1 MTAAAA
7 AKPVV
12 LVRVPPTGGTGRNKL
27 KPAEAAG
34 GLHFGLLA
42 RYGDAVFTSYR
53 QAAGALRYVSDPAK
67 GQVGDA
73 VACAKAVAALQKA
86 GFEVRAFDEAAAARL
101 GVGAAAVS
109 ATVADADARVLEVI
123 DALQARGLSPRPY
136 QITGIRWLRSI
147 VDAGALLDDM
157 GLGKTM
163 QVLLAF
169 GSRQLVFCPAS
180 VKGVW
185 AREAGTW
192 RPDLR
197 PVVISGVRS
206 DQGDAED
213 AELPPAA
220 VTCAGLG
227 DAVASP
233 LGALCGAP
241 RESGPREGR
250 EAGGFADR
258 KRALVKR
265 EGGEVCGSPAKR
277 PPALTIDAPDAS
289 GCAAIGPDAC
299 DPWCSAP
306 AAEAA
311 EELAHAGQRCS
322 GSFRWPALG
331 ELLIVN
337 YDIITPDDVEAA
349 GPAPA
354 GVDVTIDEG
363 HVVKNARSI
372 RAHAIKAV
380 CAAVEASGGRRLMCT
395 ATPICNRP
403 LELRAVL
410 EAIGAFKAAFSS
422 WTAFERAFGGA
433 VRSAEAEPTEEATIA
448 LARVSLRR
456 TKKDVAKDLPSLSV
470 VVQPVELEGQAAA
483 LAAAVEAHLR
493 PAVDA
498 ALAGVDPTDEA
509 ATAAAIEAA
518 LRAGSDIGEMSA
530 ARKVLALAKLPAAMQ
545 IVEACE
551 DAGRPLIVASAH
563 REVCEHL
570 AKRKGWAM
578 IAGGVGNDERTRIV
592 ADFQAGKL
600 RGIAMTIKAGGVGLT
615 LTAAADMVAV
625 DLEWNPAL
633 NEQLFARIHRIGQDR
648 PCTVT
653 VLRGDAWIEDRLAE
667 LLALKARMI
676 SATVDRVAELGGQ
689 LVEAPDMA
697 AVGVGLPT
705 SPERTVRKPSR
716 PGWIADPELAA
727 RVRAAAAELPAEHVA
742 VWLARVADETGGDLP
757 PQVRGRETR
766 ELVGACEAEAEQ
778 LREALERAEA
788 LRRALLRPASGPR
801 EEAAAAAIA
810 QLAAADPDRAREQNE
825 VGFAAST
832 GGPGHKLA
840 ELLTRGEGL
849 TPDEWR
855 DAVRI
860 ATHHRRQVG
869 PLPTAGEG

>member
-12 LVRVPPTGGTGRNKL
+12 LVRVPPAGGTGRNKL

-34 GLHFGLLA
+34 GLFFGLLDF
-42 RYGDAVFTSYR
+42 YGREVFDRYR
-53 QAAGALRYVSDPAK
+53 QAAGALRFVAEPVK

-73 VACAKAVAALQKA
+73 VACAKAVAALQRA
-86 GFEVRAFDEAAAARL
+86 GFEVRAFDAAAAERL

-109 ATVADADARVLEVI
+109 AVVADADARVIEVL
-123 DALQARGLSPRPY
+123 DALQARGLTPRPY
-136 QITGIRWLRSI
+136 QITGIRWLRA
-147 VDAGALLDDM
+147 VTAGALLDDM

-206 DQGDAED
+206 DQGDAEG

-220 VTCAGLG
+220 PACSAVG
-227 DAVASP
+227 DDVAS
-233 LGALCGAP
+233 LSGALCGAP
-241 RESGPREGR
+241 LL
-250 EAGGFADR
+250 GFLDR
-258 KRALVKR
+258 KRAAVKR
-265 EGGEVCGSPAKR
+265 AGGEACGSPAKR
-277 PPALTIDAPDAS
+277 VPALTVEAPVAGCS
-289 GCAAIGPDAC
+289 GLGADGG

-306 AAEAA
+306 ALDASD
-311 EELAHAGQRCS
+311 ELAHAGQRCS
-322 GSFRWPALG
+322 GSFRWPLPG
-331 ELLIVN
+331 ELVIVN
-337 YDIITPDDVEAA
+337 YDIVTPDDIEAA

-410 EAIGAFKAAFSS
+410 DAIGAFRAAFSS

-470 VVQPVELEGQAAA
+470 VVQPVELEGQAAE

-498 ALAGVDPTDEA
+498 ALAGIDPADEEA
-509 ATAAAIEAA
+509 MSKAIEAA
-518 LRAGSDIGEMSA
+518 LRAGSEIGEMSA

-551 DAGRPLIVASAH
+551 DAGQPLIVASAH
-563 REVCEHL
+563 RDVCEHL

-578 IAGGVGNDERTRIV
+578 IAGGVPEAERTRII

-600 RGIAMTIKAGGVGLT
+600 RGIAMTIKAGGVGIT
-615 LTAAADMVAV
+615 LTRAAHMVAV

-633 NEQLFARIHRIGQDR
+633 NEQLFARIHRIGQTL
-648 PCTVT
+648 PCLVT
-653 VLRGDAWIEDRLAE
+653 VLRGNAWIEDRLAE

-697 AVGVGLPT
+697 AIAVGLPA
-705 SPERTVRKPSR
+705 PERAARPSKPGR
-716 PGWIADPELAA
+716 AGWIADPALVA
-727 RVRAAAAELPAEHVA
+727 RVRAAAAVLPAGHVA
-742 VWLARVADETGGDLP
+742 VWLARIAEEAGGELP
-757 PQVRGRETR
+757 PQVKGRDTR
-766 ELVGACEAEAEQ
+766 ELVGASEAEAEQ
-778 LREALERAEA
+778 RREALELAEA
-788 LRRALLRPASGPR
+788 LRRASIRPALGPR
-801 EEAAAAAIA
+801 EEAAADAIL
-810 QLAAADPDRAREQNE
+810 QLAAADPDRASEQNE

-832 GGPGHKLA
+832 GGPGHRLA
-840 ELLTRGEGL
+840 ELLARGEGL

-855 DAVRI
+855 DAIRI
-860 ATHHRRQVG
+860 AVHHRRQVG
-869 PLPTAGEG
+869 QLPAEEAA